1 MDYNDKKNILF
12 SYKLFLLVTIKIHF
26 YNKIDSQSNF
36 SQKTVNDCIIF
47 NLLPLFLKLV
57 IKIEKTTYRMKRINL
72 TSLALLTALSV
83 CLSANAQTV
92 ASYTG
97 KKGKLSEPE
106 LQRWSHL
113 DLAKDSVPGMSVDK
127 AYAELLKGK
136 KGVKV
141 IVGIVDSGVDIDH
154 EDLKSVIWTNKKEI
168 AGNGK
173 DDDKNG
179 FIDDIHGWNFLGDVV
194 HETLEMTR
202 IIKKADDG
210 SAAYK
215 SALAAYD
222 KKYDEALKGK
232 ELVDFLM
239 ENDKAIQTYLKKE
252 SYTIEDLNGI
262 VTTDPNLN
270 RSKMV
275 GIQLITNSGPNFRSE
290 IKEYSDQIYNDLNY
304 NLNKEFDGRK
314 AVGDNPEDI
323 KSTKY
328 GNNIVYGPDK
338 EEALHGTHVAGIIAQ
353 VRGNGIGGDGVA
365 DNVEIMAVRAVPDG
379 DEYDKDIALAIRYA
393 VDNGA
398 KVINGSFGKSYSPHK
413 QWVYDAIK
421 YAEKKDVLFVHAA
434 GNDGDNIDLPEHA
447 NYPNDSEDNTK
458 EFASNVLTVGAL
470 NNQYGSN
477 VIAPFSNY
485 GTFNVD
491 VFAPGD
497 EIYATIPNNK
507 YKYLQG
513 TSMASPNAAGV
524 AALIRSY
531 YPKLSAKQVKQ
542 ILMDSGTPLPA
553 DVVLGENP
561 NPNTEPVAVP
571 SSKSSKSAK
580 MVNAYNA
587 LLMAEK
593 MSKK

>member
-1 MDYNDKKNILF
+1 MKK
-12 SYKLFLLVTIKIHF
+12 
-26 YNKIDSQSNF
+26 
-36 SQKTVNDCIIF
+36 
-47 NLLPLFLKLV
+47 
-57 IKIEKTTYRMKRINL
+57 INL
-72 TSLALLTALSV
+72 TSITLLAALSL

-92 ASYTG
+92 ANSTNYTA
-97 KKGKLSEPE
+97 KKGKLSELE

-113 DLAKDSVPGMSVDK
+113 DLAKDSIPGMSVDK

-136 KGVKV
+136 KSVKV
-141 IVGIVDSGVDIDH
+141 IVGVVDSGVDIDH
-154 EDLKSVIWTNKKEI
+154 EDLKAVVWTNKKEI
-168 AGNGK
+168 AGNGI

-179 FIDDIHGWNFLGDVV
+179 YIDDIHGWNFLGNAV
-194 HETLEMTR
+194 HESLEMTR
-202 IIKKADDG
+202 IVKKGDDG
-210 SAAYK
+210 SATYK

-222 KKYDEALKGK
+222 EKYDKAMKDK
-232 ELVDFLM
+232 QQVDFLTAT
-239 ENDKAIQTYLKKE
+239 DKSIQKHLNKE
-252 SYTIEDLNGI
+252 VYTIEDLNGI
-262 VTTDPNLN
+262 VTTDPDLTK
-270 RSKMV
+270 SKM
-275 GIQLITNSGPNFRSE
+275 IMTRILTNAGPTFRAE
-290 IKEYSDQIYNDLNY
+290 IEDYGKYVYDQLNY

-314 AVGDNPEDI
+314 VVGDNPDDI
-323 KSTKY
+323 KETKY
-328 GNNIVYGPDK
+328 GNNTVYGPDK

-353 VRGNGIGGDGVA
+353 VRGNNIGGDGIA
-365 DNVEIMAVRAVPDG
+365 NNVEIMTVRAVPDG

-413 QWVYDAIK
+413 QWVFDAIK

-434 GNDGDNIDLPEHA
+434 GNDGDNIDLDQNA
-447 NYPNDSEDNTK
+447 NFPNDSEDNKK
-458 EFASNVLTVGAL
+458 EFASNVLTIGAL
-470 NNQYGSN
+470 NNQYGEG

-524 AALIRSY
+524 AALVRSY
-531 YPKLSAKQVKQ
+531 YPNLSAKQVKQ
-542 ILMDSGTPLPA
+542 ILMESGTPLPA
-553 DVVLGENP
+553 NVLLGEKQES
-561 NPNTEPVAVP
+561 NTATNT
-571 SSKSSKSAK
+571 SKSGK

>member
-1 MDYNDKKNILF
+1 MKN
-12 SYKLFLLVTIKIHF
+12 
-26 YNKIDSQSNF
+26 
-36 SQKTVNDCIIF
+36 
-47 NLLPLFLKLV
+47 
-57 IKIEKTTYRMKRINL
+57 INL
-72 TSLALLTALSV
+72 TSLALVAALSL
-83 CLSANAQTV
+83 CLSTNAQTSTTYV
-92 ASYTG
+92 A
-97 KKGKLSEPE
+97 KKGKLNEPE
-106 LQRWSHL
+106 LKRWSHL
-113 DLAKDSVPGMSVDK
+113 DLAKDSIPGMSVDK

-154 EDLKSVIWTNKKEI
+154 EDLKAVVWTNKKEI
-168 AGNGK
+168 AGNGI

-179 FIDDIHGWNFLGDVV
+179 FIDDIHGWNFLGDAGK
-194 HETLEMTR
+194 ETLEMTR
-202 IIKKADDG
+202 IIKKGDDG
-210 SAAYK
+210 SATYK
-215 SALAAYD
+215 SALAAYNE
-222 KKYDEALKGK
+222 KYDKALKDK
-232 ELVDFLM
+232 QQVDFLTAT
-239 ENDKAIQTYLKKE
+239 DKSIQKYLNKE
-252 SYTIEDLNGI
+252 VYTIEDLNGI
-262 VTTDPNLN
+262 VTTDRDLSK
-270 RSKMV
+270 SKM
-275 GIQLITNSGPNFRSE
+275 IMTRIMTNAGPTFRAE
-290 IKEYSDQIYNDLNY
+290 IEEYGKYVYDQLNY

-314 AVGDNPEDI
+314 IVGDNPEDI
-323 KSTKY
+323 KNTKY
-328 GNNIVYGPDK
+328 GNNTVYGPDK

-353 VRGNGIGGDGVA
+353 VRGNNLGGDGVA
-365 DNVEIMAVRAVPDG
+365 NNVEIMAVRAVPDG

-413 QWVYDAIK
+413 QWVFDAIK

-434 GNDGDNIDLPEHA
+434 GNDGNNIDLDE
-447 NYPNDSEDNTK
+447 NTNFPNDSEDNKK

-470 NNQYGSN
+470 NNGYGES

-485 GTFNVD
+485 GTLNVD

-513 TSMASPNAAGV
+513 TSMAAPNAAGV

-553 DVVLGENP
+553 TVLLGEKQEP
-561 NPNTEPVAVP
+561 NKAVN
-571 SSKSSKSAK
+571 SSKSGK

>member
-1 MDYNDKKNILF
+1 MKK
-12 SYKLFLLVTIKIHF
+12 
-26 YNKIDSQSNF
+26 
-36 SQKTVNDCIIF
+36 
-47 NLLPLFLKLV
+47 
-57 IKIEKTTYRMKRINL
+57 INL
-72 TSLALLTALSV
+72 TSLTLLATLSL
-83 CLSANAQTV
+83 CLSANAQTATNSV
-92 ASYTG
+92 NYTA

-113 DLAKDSVPGMSVDK
+113 DLAKDSIPGMSVDK

-136 KGVKV
+136 KSVKV

-154 EDLKSVIWTNKKEI
+154 EDLKAVVWTNKKEI
-168 AGNGK
+168 AGNGI

-179 FIDDIHGWNFLGDVV
+179 YIDDIHGWNFLGDAG

-202 IIKKADDG
+202 IVKKGDDG
-210 SAAYK
+210 SATYK
-215 SALAAYD
+215 SAKAAYD
-222 KKYDEALKGK
+222 EKYNKALQDKQQ
-232 ELVDFLM
+232 VDFLM
-239 ENDKAIQTYLKKE
+239 GADKSIQKHLNKE
-252 SYTIEDLNGI
+252 VYTVEDLNAI
-262 VTTDPNLN
+262 VTTDPDLSK
-270 RSKMV
+270 SKMV
-275 GIQLITNSGPNFRSE
+275 MTRILTNAGPTFRAE
-290 IKEYSDQIYNDLNY
+290 IEEYGKYVYNQLNY

-314 AVGDNPEDI
+314 IVGDNPEDI
-323 KSTKY
+323 KNTKY
-328 GNNIVYGPDK
+328 GNNTVYGPDK

-353 VRGNGIGGDGVA
+353 VRGNNLGGDGVA
-365 DNVEIMAVRAVPDG
+365 DNVAIMAVRAVPDG

-413 QWVYDAIK
+413 QWVFEAIK

-434 GNDGDNIDLPEHA
+434 GNDGNNIDLAE
-447 NYPNDSEDNTK
+447 NINFPNDSDDNK
-458 EFASNVLTVGAL
+458 IEFASNVLTVGAL
-470 NNQYGSN
+470 NNGYGEG
-477 VIAPFSNY
+477 VIASFSNY
-485 GTFNVD
+485 GTLNVD

-513 TSMASPNAAGV
+513 TSMAAPNAAGV

-553 DVVLGENP
+553 MVALGESTNP
-561 NPNTEPVAVP
+561 NEKPVPLA
-571 SSKSSKSAK
+571 STQSSKSAK

-587 LLMAEK
+587 LVLAEK